1 MGIYQIQFYVALVHR
16 VCCRLDGK
24 HVVFGKVISGEDI
37 VKKIE
42 GYGTQSG
49 KPTAQI
55 TIDNCGQL

>member
-1 MGIYQIQFYVALVHR
+1 MFCVALVHG

-24 HVVFGKVISGEDI
+24 HVVFGKVTSGQDV

-42 GYGTQSG
+42 GYGSQDG
-49 KPTAQI
+49 KPAAQV